1 MTMEFWQQVL
11 AFAETTTQQVGAQLL
26 KDFGQVKATE
36 KSDGSLITRCDRW
49 ADDQLRAAIAHA
61 FPEHGILSEEVEH
74 IFPNNDWVWIIDP
87 IDGTTNFAM
96 DVPVWSISL
105 GLLYRGT
112 PVFGYVYV
120 PPLNQAFHGFWAG
133 TSGLEMP
140 SGAFL
145 NHQPIQVSDAE
156 LTDNHLFSFCTRSI
170 SVLQQAPNRD
180 RRFPCK
186 IRMIGV
192 ATYNLLTVARGAV
205 LGAVE
210 ATPKVWDI
218 AAVWVILHAAGAT
231 WVSLNQQPIF
241 PLTSGQNYRQVSF
254 PSLVVARSPLLPV
267 FQPWVTPLGQS

>member
-11 AFAETTTQQVGAQLL
+11 TFADTTTQQVGTQLL
-26 KDFGQVKATE
+26 QEFGQVQATE
-36 KSDGSLITRCDRW
+36 KTDGSLITRSDRW
-49 ADDQLRAAIAHA
+49 ADDQLRAAIAHT

-74 IFPNNDWVWIIDP
+74 IFPKQDWVWIIDP

-96 DVPVWSISL
+96 GVPIWGISL

-112 PVFGYVYV
+112 PVFGYVYI
-120 PPLNQAFHGFWAG
+120 PTLNHAFHGFWPG

-140 SGAFL
+140 TGAFL
-145 NHQPIQVSDAE
+145 NRQPIQVSEAE

-170 SVLQQAPNRD
+170 VTLQQSPGRD
-180 RRFPCK
+180 RPFPCK

-192 ATYNLLTVARGAV
+192 ATYNLLTVATGAI

-218 AAVWVILHAAGAT
+218 AAVWAILHAAGAT
-231 WVSLNQQPIF
+231 WVSLNQQSIF
-241 PLTSGQNYRQVSF
+241 PLTPGQNYRQISF

-267 FQPWVTPLGQS
+267 FQPLVSALGQ

>member
-11 AFAETTTQQVGAQLL
+11 AFADTTTQQVGAQLL

-49 ADDQLRAAIAHA
+49 ADDQLRAAIADA
-61 FPEHGILSEEVEH
+61 FPDHGILSEEVEH
-74 IFPNNDWVWIIDP
+74 IFPSNDWVWIIDP

-96 DVPVWSISL
+96 GVPVWAISL

-133 TSGLEMP
+133 TSGLTMP

-145 NHQPIQVSDAE
+145 NRQPIQVSDAE
-156 LTDNHLFSFCTRSI
+156 MTDNHLFSFCTRSI
-170 SVLQQAPNRD
+170 STLQQDPNCD
-180 RRFPCK
+180 HRFPCK

-192 ATYNLLTVARGAV
+192 ATYNLLTVAMGAV

-218 AAVWVILHAAGAT
+218 AAMWAILHAAGAT

-241 PLTSGQNYRQVSF
+241 PLTPGQNYRQVSF
-254 PSLVVARSPLLPV
+254 PSLVVAQTSLLPI
-267 FQPWVTPLGQS
+267 FQPWVATVGQ